1 MRAKIRTHQSPIE
14 ASEVGEPYDG
24 KLSPAVRRGLNYR
37 VLLKRGP
44 LNKCRA
50 GKLARQAISYT
61 RYQSEVVE
69 PWHPPRLLAQGRLTI
84 NQRKRSKS
92 AEIGDRRGRIEAQ
105 CDGWRGISLGA

>member
-1 MRAKIRTHQSPIE
+1 MVVTHARKTQNESKQLIDF
-14 ASEVGEPYDG
+14 ANSG
-24 KLSPAVRRGLNYR
+24 K

-44 LNKCRA
+44 LHKCRA
-50 GKLARQAISYT
+50 GKLARQAISDT
-61 RYQSEVVE
+61 WYQSEVVE
-69 PWHPPRLLAQGRLTI
+69 PRHPPRLLAQGRLTI